1 MNKSFYRTYFK
12 RFFDFNLSLLA
23 IIFLSPFLL
32 IIILFQL
39 LFNGRPIFFVQ
50 KRVGRFERI
59 FYLLKFRT
67 MNNKKDTFN
76 KLLPDYKRISWF
88 GLLLRKTSIDELPSL
103 INVLKGDM
111 AIIGPRPLLVEY
123 LPLYNEN
130 QRRRHLVRPG
140 LSGLAQINGR
150 NRLSWQQKFNFDIL
164 YVNNVSLF
172 FDLKIILLTVIKI
185 VSFNNKDVDNS
196 STVTMEK
203 FNGNL

>member
-1 MNKSFYRTYFK
+1 
-12 RFFDFNLSLLA
+12 
-23 IIFLSPFLL
+23 
-32 IIILFQL
+32 
-39 LFNGRPIFFVQ
+39 
-50 KRVGRFERI
+50 
-59 FYLLKFRT
+59 
-67 MNNKKDTFN
+67 
-76 KLLPDYKRISWF
+76 
-88 GLLLRKTSIDELPSL
+88 LLRKTSIDELPSL

-123 LPLYNEN
+123 LPLYTEN

-150 NRLSWQQKFNFDIL
+150 NRLSWQQKFNFDIF